1 MLASCVDIEMRFVM
15 RSDGAGRLEISY
27 RVPYEATTLLDP
39 ADGVRAVPLPI
50 ARADFEAAI
59 AGADGVRLRRFR
71 RKDEEGEVLIS
82 ARIDFDSVEALQTVA
97 GFADLPVS
105 FVASGGSGGE
115 PDGVRAVPLPIAR
128 ADFEAAIAGADGVRL
143 RRFRRKDE
151 EGEVLI
157 SARIDFDSVEAL
169 QTVAG
174 FADLPVSFVASGG
187 SGGELS
193 QRVIPA
199 RSGEDA
205 PDAAMIQLVQAV
217 GGDSRVTFVVVAPA
231 RIKAADGA
239 TIDADG
245 RTARYSQSLADYLT
259 QPGPV
264 DLTVRW

>member
-59 AGADGVRLRRFR
+59 AGADGV
-71 RKDEEGEVLIS
+71 
-82 ARIDFDSVEALQTVA
+82 
-97 GFADLPVS
+97 
-105 FVASGGSGGE
+105 
-115 PDGVRAVPLPIAR
+115 
-128 ADFEAAIAGADGVRL
+128 EAAIAGADGVRL

>member
-1 MLASCVDIEMRFVM
+1 MTAFRSPAARLAAVSLAAVMLASCVDIEMRFLM

-105 FVASGGSGGE
+105 FVAS
-115 PDGVRAVPLPIAR
+115 D
-128 ADFEAAIAGADGVRL
+128 
-143 RRFRRKDE
+143 
-151 EGEVLI
+151 
-157 SARIDFDSVEAL
+157 
-169 QTVAG
+169 
-174 FADLPVSFVASGG
+174 G

>member
-1 MLASCVDIEMRFVM
+1 MTAFRSPAARLAAVSLAAVMLTSCVDIEMRFVM
-15 RSDGAGRLEISY
+15 RRDGAGRLEISY

-39 ADGVRAVPLPI
+39 ADGVRAIPLPI

-71 RKDEEGEVLIS
+71 RKDEEGEVL
-82 ARIDFDSVEALQTVA
+82 V
-97 GFADLPVS
+97 
-105 FVASGGSGGE
+105 
-115 PDGVRAVPLPIAR
+115 
-128 ADFEAAIAGADGVRL
+128 
-143 RRFRRKDE
+143 
-151 EGEVLI
+151 

-199 RSGEDA
+199 RPGEDA

>member
-1 MLASCVDIEMRFVM
+1 MTALRSPAARVAAVSLAAVMLASCVDIEMRFVM

-115 PDGVRAVPLPIAR
+115 
-128 ADFEAAIAGADGVRL
+128 
-143 RRFRRKDE
+143 
-151 EGEVLI
+151 
-157 SARIDFDSVEAL
+157 
-169 QTVAG
+169 
-174 FADLPVSFVASGG
+174 
-187 SGGELS
+187 LS

-205 PDAAMIQLVQAV
+205 PSAAMIQLVQAV